1 MSAPRQPSEH
11 PPGFVPLGDLSEQR
25 SAAAWHL
32 LIPSNTHTVLEAARQ
47 AKLDLAV
54 IKEDEHESSSA
65 GPAVATPAEV
75 VPAPRRARPRH
86 IQVFGPEAL
95 ALANEHMQGAD
106 RSQRRCAEILL
117 ERAGSNEGYRA
128 LPRVRSAL
136 KKLETARSV
145 FGNLSEPIEKLRI
158 DLTLNSAMRTKD
170 FRIRP
175 ILLTG
180 PPGIG
185 KTHFA
190 LKLAELLNVPMR
202 KWSAGSAQ
210 ASFQLTGGD
219 SAWHSARP
227 GMVIEMLAR
236 GSSATPVLILD
247 EVDKIGSDVRYPVTP
262 VLLDLLESETAST
275 FQDMFLHM
283 AFDASR
289 IIYVLTA
296 NDLNAVPSPLLSR
309 VEVFDIPAPE
319 PEQRLLLVLAEVQRL
334 QRATGKRIELDA
346 SAAEALAGRSDLD
359 LRATHRLVQDAF
371 ATAMASGKHVAAPK
385 MPRRAGRQAIG
396 FVADR
401 QSGERA

>member
-1 MSAPRQPSEH
+1 
-11 PPGFVPLGDLSEQR
+11 
-25 SAAAWHL
+25 
-32 LIPSNTHTVLEAARQ
+32 
-47 AKLDLAV
+47 
-54 IKEDEHESSSA
+54 
-65 GPAVATPAEV
+65 
-75 VPAPRRARPRH
+75 
-86 IQVFGPEAL
+86 
-95 ALANEHMQGAD
+95 
-106 RSQRRCAEILL
+106 
-117 ERAGSNEGYRA
+117 
-128 LPRVRSAL
+128 
-136 KKLETARSV
+136 
-145 FGNLSEPIEKLRI
+145 
-158 DLTLNSAMRTKD
+158 
-170 FRIRP
+170 
-175 ILLTG
+175 
-180 PPGIG
+180 
-185 KTHFA
+185 
-190 LKLAELLNVPMR
+190 MR